1 MPGAPPL
8 AAYDALTSLARPL
21 LRAWLAWRAVL
32 GRELTERISER
43 FGANANPPHPGP
55 WVWVHAASLG
65 EAATALPIVQAIERR
80 GYAVVLT
87 TGTVSSARLL
97 TGRLGPKSAHRFA
110 PLDVAPWVG
119 RFLDGW
125 RPVLAARM
133 ESEIWP
139 VTLDQLK
146 RRDIPSLVVNGRL
159 SDSALRGWNRA
170 PGLARA
176 VFGAITMAIAQSKAD
191 ADRYRHLGVKNAV
204 SAGNI
209 KFSVAALSY
218 NPAALAR
225 LRGEL
230 GTRPRWLAASIHPG
244 EDTICANA
252 HALVRDR
259 LPGAV
264 LVAAPRHPDRA
275 AAMAHTFT
283 AAGLNVARRS
293 MDQALTPETDVY
305 LADTVGEL
313 GLFYRLCPVTFIGK
327 TFVVGGGQNPVEAAQ
342 LGCALIW
349 GSDMSN
355 FRDIAAQFQAER
367 AAIAIDNPTAL
378 GAAIIDSLLDKDG
391 RTAMA
396 VRAEE
401 IARRQSG
408 ALAATLALMEPY
420 LPDRGIN

>member
-1 MPGAPPL
+1 
-8 AAYDALTSLARPL
+8 
-21 LRAWLAWRAVL
+21 
-32 GRELTERISER
+32 
-43 FGANANPPHPGP
+43 
-55 WVWVHAASLG
+55 
-65 EAATALPIVQAIERR
+65 
-80 GYAVVLT
+80 
-87 TGTVSSARLL
+87 
-97 TGRLGPKSAHRFA
+97 
-110 PLDVAPWVG
+110 
-119 RFLDGW
+119 
-125 RPVLAARM
+125 
-133 ESEIWP
+133 
-139 VTLDQLK
+139 
-146 RRDIPSLVVNGRL
+146 
-159 SDSALRGWNRA
+159 
-170 PGLARA
+170 
-176 VFGAITMAIAQSKAD
+176 
-191 ADRYRHLGVKNAV
+191 
-204 SAGNI
+204 
-209 KFSVAALSY
+209 
-218 NPAALAR
+218 
-225 LRGEL
+225 
-230 GTRPRWLAASIHPG
+230 
-244 EDTICANA
+244 
-252 HALVRDR
+252 
-259 LPGAV
+259 
-264 LVAAPRHPDRA
+264 
-275 AAMAHTFT
+275 MAHTFT